1 MAKKNDRIN
10 TTKNSTPPFNECDL
24 VRVCVLLGDYSYYEA
39 HIGMPLTRKD
49 VEDFAG
55 DWRKND
61 IFCIDLPKDISHT
74 VLTKLQEVPG
84 AEQSRCFIP
93 GYRLEFFANGKPRI
107 HAGVCWKCDRVAFHD
122 PGKHPTNW
130 ASRSFDGQSPEAI
143 ELLNLIRENVI
154 ARI

>member
-39 HIGMPLTRKD
+39 HIGMPLMRKD

-61 IFCIDLPKDISHT
+61 IFCIDLPKDS
-74 VLTKLQEVPG
+74 
-84 AEQSRCFIP
+84 
-93 GYRLEFFANGKPRI
+93 
-107 HAGVCWKCDRVAFHD
+107 
-122 PGKHPTNW
+122 PTL
-130 ASRSFDGQSPEAI
+130 F
-143 ELLNLIRENVI
+143 
-154 ARI
+154 